1 MQYPS
6 RSEYCSSVRNPQ
18 FAFRKKDPRTQ
29 VERDLDASLVAGKPV
44 EKRNFDGSTTVWS
57 ASGSF
62 GVVFKYETV
71 VPRKI
76 WALKCFCRSN
86 FEVVERYQKILSKLT
101 KTACDPY
108 FVEFSLL
115 EEGIRVLGHCYPL
128 IKMEWAEGDNLKKF
142 LKANLGNKALLTQ
155 LAERFLQFS
164 QDFLAAEMAH
174 GDLQHGNILIENTFN
189 HLSIKVIDY
198 DSLYFAGDWAEDNI
212 KGIADYQHPLR
223 GTLKKRCREL
233 DFFSQLVIY
242 LSILGLAE
250 NRDLWELY
258 QLDQREGLLFSRLD
272 FQNPHSA
279 NIFKSLTQLPAPI
292 PELTQKLKAIC
303 QLKDF
308 AKIPSLAQVVNPD
321 EALVLAG
328 HTAPLRELSLN
339 VPALPDPRLLWQK
352 SRDWLSDNISDL
364 ASDAIRY
371 AISAPPQALPDGP
384 QTQPAPNPITQIN
397 PFAPVTLVPV
407 VAPVVPVAISVPV
420 STTVEVR
427 VPSSSSKSLRWD
439 PRPHKTHTLPN
450 PLPENPISENH
461 MIETPG
467 SDGFHAEGSNL
478 EMTNLESAQFEQSNL
493 GTQSLGTQAALTLY
507 KPAFNNSADRFFQD
521 LISDVKQ
528 GFRQGFKKA
537 EDQFRHAY
545 GQVYQKGVEQLET
558 LQSKLNHSLKDRLA
572 HLRTQLR
579 PKTCTT
585 AEVAIFLGCSV
596 NWCHQQRY
604 RFPEQL
610 REDIHYFKDGDGLIQ
625 WTKQG
630 IRYLQHLHVSQQRL
644 TVPTA
649 LLPTKEVS
657 QQLQVLPE
665 RITKIKAK
673 YTAQFQ
679 EGLHYHTDARK
690 RYYWTP
696 EGIILLEQFLVSDA
710 TTSPSSGIK
719 AKPSLT
725 KPKR

>member
-29 VERDLDASLVAGKPV
+29 VEQDLDASLVSGKPV

-71 VPRKI
+71 IPRKT

-101 KTACDPY
+101 KTPCDPY

-174 GDLQHGNILIENTFN
+174 GDLQHGNILVENSFN
-189 HLSIKVIDY
+189 HLRIKVIDY

-242 LSILGLAE
+242 ISILALAE
-250 NRDLWELY
+250 NRDLWDLY
-258 QLDQREGLLFSRLD
+258 QLDQREGLVFSRLD

-339 VPALPDPRLLWQK
+339 VPPLPDPRLLWQK
-352 SRDWLSDNISDL
+352 SRDWLSDSISDL

-371 AISAPPQALPDGP
+371 AVSAPPHTPQATPDRP
-384 QTQPAPNPITQIN
+384 QSQPIPNPVTQIN
-397 PFAPVTLVPV
+397 PFAPVTVVPV

-420 STTVEVR
+420 SVPTTVEVR
-427 VPSSSSKSLRWD
+427 VPTSDSKSLRWD
-439 PRPHKTHTLPN
+439 PRPHKTHLPN
-450 PLPENPISENH
+450 PLPENH
-461 MIETPG
+461 MIETPA
-467 SDGFHAEGSNL
+467 SEGFHADGSHL
-478 EMTNLESAQFEQSNL
+478 EMANPESVQFEPPNL
-493 GTQSLGTQAALTLY
+493 GTQTALSLY
-507 KPAFNNSADRFFQD
+507 KPTFNNSADRFFQD

-528 GFRQGFKKA
+528 GFKQGFKKA
-537 EDQFRHAY
+537 EDQFRHTY
-545 GQVYQKGVEQLET
+545 VQVYQKGVEQFET
-558 LQSKLNHSLKDRLA
+558 LQSKLNLSLKDKIA
-572 HLRTQLR
+572 DLRAQLR

-585 AEVAIFLGCSV
+585 AEVAIFLDTSV

-610 REDIHYFKDGDGLIQ
+610 REDIHYFKDDEGLIQ

-630 IRYLQHLHVSQQRL
+630 IRHLQHLHVSQQRL

-649 LLPTKEVS
+649 LVPTKEVS

-673 YTAQFQ
+673 HTAEFQ

-696 EGIILLEQFLVSDA
+696 EGIALLENLLLA
-710 TTSPSSGIK
+710 EAAASPGSGSSSLK
-719 AKPSLT
+719 TKPSVAKPKS
-725 KPKR
+725 